1 LFTIRLK
8 CGIKVSRKE
17 TKDITMIRDS
27 RTQTFTGDTIFK
39 IQVNFYRGYVAHKTF
54 FWSSNDR
61 VPSEDML
68 TDFFEA
74 GLISAEVLHTSN
86 GYRSEQTKSFLND
99 YVIAQANRS
108 PEQIAEEQMMA
119 RAALGNQPIVDIVTD
134 ICF

>member
-1 LFTIRLK
+1 
-8 CGIKVSRKE
+8 
-17 TKDITMIRDS
+17 MIRDS

-74 GLISAEVLHTSN
+74 GLISDEVRHTSN
-86 GYRSEQTKSFLND
+86 DYRQAQTETFLED
-99 YVIAQANRS
+99 YAIAQANRS
-108 PEQIAEEQMMA
+108 QDQIDEAIRVMA
-119 RAALGNQPIVDIVTD
+119 LDAFGDQPVVNIITGETL
-134 ICF
+134 